1 MKILCIFGQHNYG
14 DPTRGEGYEYT
25 NFLPTFSRLGHDIYF
40 FESHNRTLY
49 FDFVAL
55 NKALLQ
61 TVEIIRPDIVFTV
74 MMLYEIWLET
84 WSILRDSGI
93 AATVKWTT
101 DDSWKYR
108 QSSRLIGNVFHAIT
122 TTYEDAYWK
131 YLQDGISRVL
141 LTQWAANAAVMQK
154 PLPARECRYAVT
166 FIGSAHGNR
175 REMIKAVRD
184 RGIEVNCFGHGWP
197 NGPINA
203 DEIPRI
209 LRHSMISLNFADAAK
224 TWEGFR
230 FKHVNQIKARTFEV
244 PGAGGFLLTQWAK
257 GLDRF
262 YKPGK
267 EIAVFHDLDELVA
280 KIRYYV
286 SHEAERDA
294 IAQAGYLRTLTEHTY
309 DARMA
314 EIVNFAL
321 KQREKYFLSSGL
333 LPTNRIDWNR
343 FKVAALQHRLTRID
357 CLIKKTLIKACSIIW
372 GPDRGPR
379 AARRLVYEISW
390 RIMGS
395 TTFTAKGLPGR
406 MFYKEG

>member
-1 MKILCIFGQHNYG
+1 
-14 DPTRGEGYEYT
+14 
-25 NFLPTFSRLGHDIYF
+25 
-40 FESHNRTLY
+40 
-49 FDFVAL
+49 
-55 NKALLQ
+55 
-61 TVEIIRPDIVFTV
+61 
-74 MMLYEIWLET
+74 
-84 WSILRDSGI
+84 
-93 AATVKWTT
+93 
-101 DDSWKYR
+101 
-108 QSSRLIGNVFHAIT
+108 
-122 TTYEDAYWK
+122 
-131 YLQDGISRVL
+131 

-154 PLPARECRYAVT
+154 PLPGRECRYAVT

-175 REMIKAVRD
+175 REMIRAVRD

-209 LRHSMISLNFADAAK
+209 LRQSKISLNFADAAK
-224 TWEGFR
+224 IWEGFQ

-280 KIRYYV
+280 MIRYYV

-294 IAQAGYLRTLTEHTY
+294 IAKAGYMRTLNEHTY

-357 CLIKKTLIKACSIIW
+357 CFIKKSLIKACSIIW